1 MAFLSNAESAGAGES
16 FKSKDEIIKDILDF
30 CSPRN
35 LFHWIYCPSEGK
47 CDFDIM
53 LIRTLTREVQITKG
67 SITSP
72 FTKLDQQ
79 KIQEVYLVSVLEH
92 EKKEDGKPPIQLGWP
107 KNHLLVKSLKD
118 FIQQFKKV
126 SED

>member
-30 CSPRN
+30 CAQRN

-53 LIRTLTREVQITKG
+53 LIRTLNREVQITKG

-72 FTKLDQQ
+72 FTKLEQQ
-79 KIQEVYLVSVLEH
+79 KIQEVYVVSVLDKEALL
-92 EKKEDGKPPIQLGWP
+92 EPKKEDVKPPIQLGWP

-118 FIQQFKKV
+118 FI
-126 SED
+126 